1 MNQILRI
8 PAALTL
14 FILFAVE
21 LSSCGQEDS
30 TAATVNSSPIK
41 EVDRMI
47 DEYEKMANEFVRVAK
62 KHQTGDVSITVKLI
76 TDEQIIRQEVARLQ
90 QESAK
95 MTPVQAQRL
104 ASISARTAPYLK

>member
-14 FILFAVE
+14 FVLYAVG
-21 LSSCGQEDS
+21 LGGCGQEDN
-30 TAATVNSSPIK
+30 TATPIS

-47 DEYEKMANEFVRVAK
+47 NDYEKMANEFVRVAK
-62 KHQTGDVSITVKLI
+62 KHKTGDVSITVKLI
-76 TDEQIIRQEVARLQ
+76 TDEQIIRREVARLQ
-90 QESAK
+90 QESAR

-104 ASISARTAPYLK
+104 ASISAKTAPFLK

>member
-14 FILFAVE
+14 FILFAVG
-21 LSSCGQEDS
+21 LSSCGQEDG
-30 TAATVNSSPIK
+30 TAATVNSTAIS

-47 DEYEKMANEFVRVAK
+47 NEYEKMANEFVRVAK
-62 KHQTGDVSITVKLI
+62 KHETGDVSITVKLI
-76 TDEQIIRQEVARLQ
+76 TDEQIIRQKVARLQ

-104 ASISARTAPYLK
+104 ASISAKTAPFLK